1 MGHREYPQV
10 RYETGGAPAELCE
23 CCACAERA
31 VATTRVAYSYMR
43 GEDEMEPVC
52 KRHRRMAEE
61 NASRFIAHMMTKSK
75 FVKARAAQTD
85 AVRKE
90 VA

>member
-1 MGHREYPQV
+1 
-10 RYETGGAPAELCE
+10 
-23 CCACAERA
+23 
-31 VATTRVAYSYMR
+31 MR